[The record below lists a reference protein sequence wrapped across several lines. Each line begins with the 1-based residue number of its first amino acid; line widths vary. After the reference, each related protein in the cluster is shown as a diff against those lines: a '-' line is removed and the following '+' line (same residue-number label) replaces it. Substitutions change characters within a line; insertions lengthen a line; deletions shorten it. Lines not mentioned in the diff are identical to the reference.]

1 MKGEDT
7 KIFLQE
13 KLSEIGLTPREY
25 NEFIVYW
32 FPLMQ
37 DNEYNLI
44 HFAGEQ
50 YTATAPLTI
59 TPEPDSIL
67 RVFMVWK
74 ALDAPIDL
82 EEQKIEPFQRAGFSV
97 IERGGSEVL

>member
-7 KIFLQE
+7 KKFLQE
-13 KLSEIGLTPREY
+13 KLSEMGLNPREY
-25 NEFIVYW
+25 NEFIVYR
-32 FPLMQ
+32 FPQMQ
-37 DNEYNLI
+37 DNAYNLI

-59 TPEPDSIL
+59 TPEPDSML

-74 ALDAPIDL
+74 ALEESIII
-82 EEQKIEPFQRAGFSV
+82 EEQKLEPFQRTGFSV
-97 IERGGSEVL
+97 VERGGSKIL

>member
-25 NEFIVYW
+25 NEFIVYR
-32 FPLMQ
+32 FPQMQ
-37 DNEYNLI
+37 DNAYNLI

-50 YTATAPLTI
+50 YTETAPLTI
-59 TPEPDSIL
+59 TPTPDSML

-74 ALDAPIDL
+74 ALEEPIAIA
-82 EEQKIEPFQRAGFSV
+82 EQKIEPFQRAGFSV